1 MDYLIAII
9 IILASIL
16 LIAVV
21 MVQNSKGGGLDQ
33 SFGVT
38 NQLGGAAQSTE
49 TIEKV
54 TWYLAGGIAALC
66 LISVM
71 FLSNGNASSG
81 NFNTKIESGAVNT
94 EVTTPNGMQQGPQ
107 GVPAPQQ

>member
-1 MDYLIAII
+1 MDILIAVVL
-9 IILASIL
+9 ILASVL
-16 LIAVV
+16 LIVVV

-54 TWYLAGGIAALC
+54 TWYLAGGIAVLC
-66 LISVM
+66 LVSVM
-71 FLSNGNASSG
+71 FVNSGSSSAG
-81 NFNTKIESGAVNT
+81 SVKTGIESGGPT
-94 EVTTPNGMQQGPQ
+94 TTVTTPTL
-107 GVPAPQQ
+107 PAAPTNTPSN

>member
-1 MDYLIAII
+1 MNTLIAII

-16 LIAVV
+16 LIVVV

-38 NQLGGAAQSTE
+38 NELGGAAQSTE

-66 LISVM
+66 LASVM
-71 FLSNGNASSG
+71 FLSGGGNSSTG
-81 NFNTKIESGAVNT
+81 GSVKTGIESGASMP
-94 EVTTPNGMQQGPQ
+94 EA
-107 GVPAPQQ
+107 PASG

>member
-1 MDYLIAII
+1 MNTLIAII

-16 LIAVV
+16 LIVVV

-38 NQLGGAAQSTE
+38 NELGGAAQSTE

-66 LISVM
+66 LVSVM
-71 FLSNGNASSG
+71 FLSSNNSAASGSVKTG
-81 NFNTKIESGAVNT
+81 IESDIST
-94 EVTTPNGMQQGPQ
+94 STPNTLGNETK
-107 GVPAPQQ
+107 

>member
-1 MDYLIAII
+1 MNTLIAII

-16 LIAVV
+16 LIVVV

-38 NQLGGAAQSTE
+38 NELGGAAQSTE

-54 TWYLAGGIAALC
+54 TWYLAAGIASLC
-66 LISVM
+66 LMSVM
-71 FLSNGNASSG
+71 FLSRSNNASG
-81 NFNTKIESGAVNT
+81 ANVKTAIESGAANT
-94 EVTTPNGMQQGPQ
+94 QMPTQIPAQNQG
-107 GVPAPQQ
+107 AK

>member
-1 MDYLIAII
+1 MDILIAVVL
-9 IILASIL
+9 ILASIL
-16 LIAVV
+16 LIVVV

-54 TWYLAGGIAALC
+54 TWYLAGGIAFLC
-66 LISVM
+66 LVSVM
-71 FLSNGNASSG
+71 FTNSGSTSNGSVKTG
-81 NFNTKIESGAVNT
+81 IENSAPATNIAQPPVQ
-94 EVTTPNGMQQGPQ
+94 VPPATPGK
-107 GVPAPQQ
+107 

>member
-1 MDYLIAII
+1 MNILIAII

-16 LIAVV
+16 LIVVV

-38 NQLGGAAQSTE
+38 NQLGGASQSTE

-66 LISVM
+66 LVSVM
-71 FLSNGNASSG
+71 YLNNGDNTNANVKTG
-81 NFNTKIESGAVNT
+81 IESGASNT
-94 EVTTPNGMQQGPQ
+94 EMPASPVMPSGPAA
-107 GVPAPQQ
+107 PAQ

>member
-1 MDYLIAII
+1 MDILIAII

-16 LIAVV
+16 LIVVV
-21 MVQNSKGGGLDQ
+21 MLQNSKGGGLDQ

-49 TIEKV
+49 TIEKI

-71 FLSNGNASSG
+71 FISNGSG
-81 NFNTKIESGAVNT
+81 TTQTIKTGIESNVG
-94 EVTTPNGMQQGPQ
+94 TTQMPTQQAPTQ
-107 GVPAPQQ
+107 QPATPAK

>member
-1 MDYLIAII
+1 MDILIAVVL
-9 IILASIL
+9 ILASIL
-16 LIAVV
+16 LIVVV

-54 TWYLAGGIAALC
+54 TWYLAGGIAVLC
-66 LISVM
+66 LVSVM
-71 FLSNGNASSG
+71 FTNSGSVSNGNVKTG
-81 NFNTKIESGAVNT
+81 IETS
-94 EVTTPNGMQQGPQ
+94 TPNTTISQPPVQAPPSA
-107 GVPAPQQ
+107 PAN

>member
-1 MDYLIAII
+1 MDYLIAIVL
-9 IILASIL
+9 ILASIL
-16 LIAVV
+16 LIVVV

-38 NQLGGAAQSTE
+38 NQLGGASQSTE

-71 FLSNGNASSG
+71 FLSNGNSNNG
-81 NFNTKIESGAVNT
+81 NLKTGIESGAANT
-94 EVTTPNGMQQGPQ
+94 EVTTPNALPTGPT
-107 GVPAPQQ
+107 PPQ

>member
-1 MDYLIAII
+1 MDILIAII
-9 IILASIL
+9 IILACIL
-16 LIAVV
+16 LIVVV

-71 FLSNGNASSG
+71 FLNSG
-81 NFNTKIESGAVNT
+81 NNTRANVKTGIEKGATDT
-94 EVTTPNGMQQGPQ
+94 EIPATNIPQQGTTIPQ
-107 GVPAPQQ
+107 P

>member
-1 MDYLIAII
+1 MNVLIAII
-9 IILASIL
+9 LILASIV

-71 FLSNGNASSG
+71 FLSNRGVN
-81 NFNTKIESGAVNT
+81 NVNTKTGIESGAANT
-94 EVTTPNGMQQGPQ
+94 EMPVN
-107 GVPAPQQ
+107 VPAPAVKP

>member
-1 MDYLIAII
+1 MDILIAIVL
-9 IILASIL
+9 ILASIL

-66 LISVM
+66 LISVI
-71 FLSNGNASSG
+71 FLSNGSSG
-81 NFNTKIESGAVNT
+81 SGNTNTGIESGASTT
-94 EVTTPNGMQQGPQ
+94 EMPTTNPGIG
-107 GVPAPQQ
+107 GAPQ

>member
-1 MDYLIAII
+1 MDILIAVVL
-9 IILASIL
+9 ILASIL
-16 LIAVV
+16 LIVVV

-54 TWYLAGGIAALC
+54 TWYLAGGIAVLC
-66 LISVM
+66 LVSVM
-71 FLSNGNASSG
+71 FTSTGSVSNGNAKTGIESSG
-81 NFNTKIESGAVNT
+81 PTTTINQPAVPT
-94 EVTTPNGMQQGPQ
+94 QQTTTP
-107 GVPAPQQ
+107 

>member
-1 MDYLIAII
+1 MDILIAVI
-9 IILASIL
+9 IILASIM
-16 LIAVV
+16 LIVVV

-38 NQLGGAAQSTE
+38 NQLGGASQSTE

-71 FLSNGNASSG
+71 FLNSGASNSGNA
-81 NFNTKIESGAVNT
+81 NTEIESGAANT
-94 EVTTPNGMQQGPQ
+94 EMPTNMPNGLG
-107 GVPAPQQ
+107 GVPQP

>member
-9 IILASIL
+9 LILASIL
-16 LIAVV
+16 LIVVV

-38 NQLGGAAQSTE
+38 NQLGGASQSTE

-54 TWYLAGGIAALC
+54 TWYLAGGIATLC

-71 FLSNGNASSG
+71 FLSNGKTNNG
-81 NFNTKIESGAVNT
+81 TFKTEIESGASNT
-94 EVTTPNGMQQGPQ
+94 EMPTNNPGLPQ
-107 GVPAPQQ
+107 GLPAPQK

>member
-1 MDYLIAII
+1 MNILIAIV
-9 IILASIL
+9 IILACIL

-21 MVQNSKGGGLDQ
+21 MIQNSKGGGLDQ

-71 FLSNGNASSG
+71 FLNNGSSNTR
-81 NFNTKIESGAVNT
+81 NTNTGIESGASTT
-94 EVTTPNGMQQGPQ
+94 EMPIPNPGIG
-107 GVPAPQQ
+107 GAPQ

>member
-1 MDYLIAII
+1 MNTLIAII

-16 LIAVV
+16 LIVVV

-38 NQLGGAAQSTE
+38 NELGGAAQSTE

-54 TWYLAGGIAALC
+54 TWYLAGGIAVLC
-66 LISVM
+66 LASVM
-71 FLSNGNASSG
+71 FLSGRNNATGGSVKTG
-81 NFNTKIESGAVNT
+81 IESGAA
-94 EVTTPNGMQQGPQ
+94 TTQMPPSNLENK
-107 GVPAPQQ
+107 

>member
-9 IILASIL
+9 LVLASIL
-16 LIAVV
+16 LIVVV

-38 NQLGGAAQSTE
+38 NQLGGASQSTE

-71 FLSNGNASSG
+71 FLNNGTSSNRSVKTG
-81 NFNTKIESGAVNT
+81 IESGAANT
-94 EVTTPNGMQQGPQ
+94 EIQTATPAIPQQT
-107 GVPAPQQ
+107 APQQ

>member
-1 MDYLIAII
+1 MNILIAVV
-9 IILASIL
+9 IILACIL

-71 FLSNGNASSG
+71 FLNKGNSNPANSKTG
-81 NFNTKIESGAVNT
+81 IESGAANT
-94 EVTTPNGMQQGPQ
+94 EMPTALPTPGIG
-107 GVPAPQQ
+107 GAPQQ